1 MKKFLKTCSA
11 VMALSMLCSAMPLS
25 IVSAEDTEEPEVM
38 NAVVTLNGTSAKAEG
53 ENVTIDGTKITVTAS
68 GSYEF
73 SGALENGQ
81 ICVNVPDETV
91 DSGTVKLFFN
101 GVTITG
107 VSDAA
112 VYVVNAE
119 KTSIN
124 LVAETENFLYDG
136 ETYTDTTAVV
146 FAKDDLTI
154 KGDGSLRIE
163 AVTQQGIQCNNDLKI
178 TGGKVKVKTET
189 EDGIRAKSS
198 VEIKGGKVDVN
209 AEGDGIKSTKGDV
222 IISGG
227 KVECKAGN
235 DAIQGETSIQI
246 SDGKV
251 LANGDRGLRCDEGKI
266 SVTGGTILATATD
279 YQVENLETEQKTLL
293 FSLAQE
299 LPKDIAVELIGL
311 ERDSDEPIF
320 SMMPDKKFSY
330 AMITSPEVA
339 NWTGSFALNI
349 GGSFIEEA
357 DNFQLKDT
365 VTTMENL
372 KVSIAKDPLRFDVNE
387 DAVVDISDAILLS
400 RFTVE
405 DKEITLTETGKK
417 KADCNQ
423 DGRVNGQDVVLV
435 LCFIAQLI
443 D

>member
-11 VMALSMLCSAMPLS
+11 VLALSMLCTATPLS
-25 IVSAEDTEEPEVM
+25 IVSAEETDEPEVM
-38 NAVVTLNGTSAKAEG
+38 TAVVTLNGTSAKAEG
-53 ENVTIDGTKITVTAS
+53 ENVTIDGTKITITAS

-73 SGALENGQ
+73 KGALENGQ

-91 DSGTVKLFFN
+91 DAETVKLFFN
-101 GVTITG
+101 GVSITG

-112 VYVVNAE
+112 VYVINAE

-136 ETYTDTTAVV
+136 ETYTDTTAVI

-154 KGDGSLRIE
+154 KGDGSLRVE
-163 AVTQQGIQCNNDLKI
+163 AATQYGIQCNNDLKI
-178 TGGKVKVKTET
+178 TGGNIKVKTET
-189 EDGIRAKSS
+189 EDGIRAKTS
-198 VEIKGGKVDVN
+198 VEIKDGKVDVN

-227 KVECKAGN
+227 KVESKAGN

-279 YQVENLETEQKTLL
+279 NQIKNLETEQKTLL
-293 FSLAQE
+293 ISFQNE
-299 LPKDIAVELIGL
+299 IPKDNAVALYGSEK
-311 ERDSDEPIF
+311 DSLDPVF
-320 SMMPDKKFSY
+320 SMKPDKKFSY
-330 AMITSPEVA
+330 AMISSPELA
-339 NWTGSFALNI
+339 IFSSFGLEV
-349 GGSFIEEA
+349 GEQFVKGYEFIE
-357 DNFQLKDT
+357 LKDT
-365 VTTMENL
+365 VTTLENVE
-372 KVSIAKDPLRFDVNE
+372 VSLGKDPLRFDIDNNGE
-387 DAVVDISDAILLS
+387 VDISDAILLS
-400 RFTVE
+400 RFSVE
-405 DKEITLTETGKK
+405 DTSIQMTDEGKSR
-417 KADCNQ
+417 ADCNH
-423 DGRVNGQDVVLV
+423 DGLVNAQDVVEILR
-435 LCFIAQLI
+435 FIARLT